1 MQKNNQNFAFFGSS
15 TFSLYILEDLK
26 RFDFVPS
33 LIITRPDKPAG
44 RGQKL
49 TATPVKVWALQNS
62 IPVFQ
67 PCDFSKNNIEK
78 LKSLSFKKNNDWD
91 LFIVASYGFILPAE
105 VIYMP
110 TFNSLN
116 VHPSLLPKLRG
127 SSPIESAILKEE
139 ETGVTIIRMDE
150 KMDHGPILTQKKVNY
165 KDWPPDAPT
174 LEKDLAK
181 EGASLLIETIS
192 LLVRGDIKETP
203 QEEKK
208 ASYSS
213 MIKKEDSFLDFKNE
227 KPELL
232 YRKIKAYKDRFK
244 PYFFIDTPKKQNLR
258 LIVTDAELVNGE
270 LLIKKVLPEGKKEI
284 NYQEFIQRNKL
295 SR

>member
-1 MQKNNQNFAFFGSS
+1 MKNNCYNFAFFGSS
-15 TFSLYILEDLK
+15 IFSLYILEELK
-26 RFDFVPS
+26 RFDFLPS
-33 LIITRPDKPAG
+33 LIVTRSDKPAG

-49 TATPVKVWALQNS
+49 TPTPVKIWALNNS

-67 PCDFSKNNIEK
+67 PNDFYESNIKRLKNLSSKN
-78 LKSLSFKKNNDWD
+78 SNDWD
-91 LFIVASYGFILPAE
+91 FFIVASYGFILPTE

-110 TFNSLN
+110 IRNSLN

-127 SSPIESAILKEE
+127 TSPIESAILKEE

-150 KMDHGPILTQKKVNY
+150 KMDHGPVLAQKKVNY

-181 EGASLLIETIS
+181 EGAL
-192 LLVRGDIKETP
+192 LLVETAPRLIKGEIKETP
-203 QEEKK
+203 QDEEK
-208 ASYSS
+208 ATYTA
-213 MIKKEDSFLDFKNE
+213 MIRKNDAFLDFKNE

-244 PYFFIDTPKKQNLR
+244 PYFFINTSKKQNLR
-258 LIVTDAELVNGE
+258 LIVTDADLVNGK
-270 LLIKKVLPEGKKEI
+270 LIIKKVLPEGNKETD
-284 NYQEFIQRNKL
+284 YKEFIQRNRL